1 MKLYSNG
8 ARRIGSC
15 AMTRFEA
22 TELRIDLFTPMF
34 MQGRSD
40 IFVPGTSAVAWV
52 DKTHINMTLRPKS
65 TSGSKRKRQHVVIIN
80 LHLAFSLQIPSCLEF
95 L

>member
-1 MKLYSNG
+1 
-8 ARRIGSC
+8 
-15 AMTRFEA
+15 
-22 TELRIDLFTPMF
+22 MF

-52 DKTHINMTLRPKS
+52 DKTHINMMPCQNHQVTVPKTKKS
-65 TSGSKRKRQHVVIIN
+65 TMCNHHYN
-80 LHLAFSLQIPSCLEF
+80 LDLAFSLQIPSCLEF